1 MSPCTYQTKNGNISI
16 LKDGYLELEL
26 LRKQR
31 IVRISGEGG
40 TIVVRS
46 LKDGSETVY
55 TIDNMPSKYY
65 SVYNYAFN
73 VLDLIKS
80 KIPKCKFENKYGKF
94 MLMKNLPFPNF
105 EAEFTCGTKL
115 LH

>member
-1 MSPCTYQTKNGNISI
+1 M
-16 LKDGYLELEL
+16 
-26 LRKQR
+26 
-31 IVRISGEGG
+31 RISGEGG